1 MKGWDLDLEVC
12 MEGGGG
18 GGGGGDHYACHSEKV
33 RG

>member
-18 GGGGGDHYACHSEKV
+18 GGDHYACHSEKV